1 MNKDKIL
8 KDYYPLVKSIANKYR
23 NYGIPKE
30 DLEQEGLIGLL
41 EASDNFDK
49 SRGTKFS
56 TYASS
61 WIKKKIISA
70 LNRENKLSISSSEI
84 LEETVADDKPSVADK
99 SGNELIFPQD
109 FPDQEK
115 TVLTLLFQKQLT
127 LKEIA
132 GQLDLTR
139 EKVRQLKEKG
149 LRRLKA
155 EGIYTEVD

>member
-1 MNKDKIL
+1 MNKDQIL
-8 KDYYPLVKSIANKYR
+8 KDYYPLVKSIVNKYR

-56 TYASS
+56 TYATY

-84 LEETVADDKPSVADK
+84 LEETVADNKTAVADK
-99 SGNELIFPQD
+99 STNELIFPKD
-109 FPDQEK
+109 FPEDEK
-115 TVLTLLFQKQLT
+115 TILTLLFQQQMT
-127 LKEIA
+127 LNEIA
-132 GQLDLTR
+132 SQMNLTR

-155 EGIYTEVD
+155 KGVYSENN